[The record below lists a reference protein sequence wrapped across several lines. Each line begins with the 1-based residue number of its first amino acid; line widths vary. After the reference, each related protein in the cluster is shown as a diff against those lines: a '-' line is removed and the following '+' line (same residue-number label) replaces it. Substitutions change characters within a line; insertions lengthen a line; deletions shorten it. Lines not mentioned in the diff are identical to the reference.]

1 MNDDLSLSQQI
12 EDLLVARNP
21 RGMQTAQSAL
31 SPGYCLR
38 SAQMIAQCSGNVL
51 IGTGFPVNGTYET
64 DGPVGAV
71 ALYRALFAIGINPV
85 LVCGEPLA
93 SAVKGEYQVYS
104 MPTGIESYSSNSIE
118 NPIQSLLSTHNPS
131 LIITIELPGRSVDG
145 FYYNMRGINIS
156 DQVIGFDDAL
166 LLADC
171 PSISIGDGGNEVGMG
186 NISECLSD
194 LDIIPSATTCD
205 ELVIADVSNWA
216 AHGIIAML
224 SKLMEKDFLC
234 DWDNQQYLKYFAQRG
249 SVDGVTG
256 EKTLTEDGL
265 ACEVTE
271 SVIEQLRHLSG
282 FS

>member
-21 RGMQTAQSAL
+21 RGMQTIQSAL
-31 SPGYCLR
+31 SSGYCLR
-38 SAQMIAQCSGNVL
+38 SAQMMTECSGNVL
-51 IGTGFPVNGTYET
+51 IATGFPVNGTYET
-64 DGPVGAV
+64 DGPLGAV
-71 ALYRALFAIGINPV
+71 ALYKVLSVLGVSPV

-93 SAVKGEYQVYS
+93 SAVKGEYQVCS
-104 MPTGIESYSSNSIE
+104 MPVGLSAQTEACIESRVHQILEAYS
-118 NPIQSLLSTHNPS
+118 PS
-131 LIITIELPGRSVDG
+131 LIITIELPGRADDG
-145 FYYNMRGINIS
+145 FYYNMRGIDIS

-166 LLADC
+166 SLADC

-186 NISECLSD
+186 NISERLSD
-194 LDIIPSATTCD
+194 LDIIPCATGCD

-224 SKLMEKDFLC
+224 SKLMKKDFLG
-234 DWDNQQYLKYFAQRG
+234 DWDNQQCLQYFAERG

-265 ACEVTE
+265 ACEVTD
-271 SVIEQLRHLSG
+271 SVISQLRNLCG